1 MKVLIVGNGGREHAL
16 LWRLAADSPES
27 DFYITR
33 GNPGTAALATN
44 IDVSPTD
51 VNGVVR
57 VAGEIDTDL
66 VVVGPEVPLDAGLA
80 DRLIEA
86 GRAVFGPVAGA
97 AKIESSKVFSK
108 QLMREAGVPSADFEV
123 FTDPGSAL
131 NHIENGPEQCVVKA
145 DGLAAGKGAIV
156 CRSKEEARR
165 AVKMILAD
173 RAFGSAGD
181 ALVIEEMMV
190 GEELSVLALTD
201 GINVVPLVPSQDHKA
216 VGEGDTG
223 PNTGGM
229 GCYAPVAIATP
240 QLMEIVMRR
249 ILLPVVEELAR
260 RGTPYRGC
268 LYAGLMICE
277 DGPKVVEFNCRFGD
291 PETQVVLPLLDGNL
305 LELMKESATGSL
317 STVTAGAKDGAA
329 VCVVLA
335 SGGYPGSYSKGKII
349 EFGKDLSS
357 REDIIVFHAGTAA
370 DDGAIV
376 TSGGRV
382 LGVTGLGRNVA
393 AAAARAYEGVDSIS
407 FENGFC
413 RRDIAWREIE
423 RLENKK

>member
-27 DFYITR
+27 EFFITS
-33 GNPGTAALATN
+33 GNPGTAALAKN
-44 IDVSPTD
+44 VDVSPTD
-51 VNGVVR
+51 VDGVVR
-57 VAGEIDTDL
+57 AAGEIGTDL
-66 VVVGPEVPLDAGLA
+66 VVVGPEMPLADGLA
-80 DRLIEA
+80 DKLIEA
-86 GRAVFGPVAGA
+86 GLDVFGPVAGA

-108 QLMREAGVPSADFEV
+108 QLMRDAGVPSAAFEV
-123 FTDPGSAL
+123 FTDLDSAL
-131 NHIENGPEQCVVKA
+131 AHIESGPEQCVVKA

-156 CRSKEEARR
+156 CRSKQEARD
-165 AVKMILAD
+165 AVKTILAD
-173 RAFGSAGD
+173 RAFGDAGD

-190 GEELSVLALTD
+190 GEELSVLALVD
-201 GINVVPLVPSQDHKA
+201 GKNVVPLVPSQDHKA

-240 QLMEIVMRR
+240 LLMGVVMRR
-249 ILLPVVEELAR
+249 ILRPVVQELAK

-291 PETQVVLPLLDGNL
+291 PETQVVLPLLEGNL
-305 LELMKESATGSL
+305 LELMKASAVGTLADVETG
-317 STVTAGAKDGAA
+317 TRDGAA

-335 SGGYPGSYSKGKII
+335 SGGYPGEYQKGKVI
-349 EFGKDLSS
+349 EFG
-357 REDIIVFHAGTAA
+357 RELADRDDIVVFHAGTA
-370 DDGAIV
+370 DKDGATV

-382 LGVTGLGRNVA
+382 LGVTGLDDDVA
-393 AAAARAYEGVDSIS
+393 AAAARAYEGVDMIS
-407 FENGFC
+407 FEGGFC

-423 RLENKK
+423 RLED